1 MQDTDLKLYKSLVIT
16 DTSINGDRVGYSE
29 VADNVLNNLFPNVSA
44 EERAAGGSRL
54 RKAFFRNV
62 NASLETLSNARVMI
76 QHPSSAADFFVLI
89 AGGQRDTQGDL
100 AGTEKQHAAGVLNA
114 QANAGGTQVVVDFD
128 DASEVD
134 LADTDILWIAAVT
147 WDSGNG
153 KWTVTASEF
162 NTVSGTPS
170 WVGNQA
176 TIDLG
181 SQLQNTYAAGSVCA
195 MVIDL
200 SDIKASAESWT
211 ETSAAGTYDEAS
223 NPLEFDA
230 MGTVDDDFT
239 LEFSDATNFTV
250 TGLKEGNIG
259 SGDIST
265 DFAPTNP
272 NTSTPYFTLR
282 AAGWGG
288 TWAASDTITF
298 TTHPA
303 AAGIWIKEIWA
314 AGAAIG
320 SNMVPIRLY
329 GE

>member
-76 QHPSSAADFFVLI
+76 QHPS
-89 AGGQRDTQGDL
+89 TQGDL

-288 TWAASDTITF
+288 TWAAGDTITF